1 MHPSLQKILDL
12 DHINY
17 SLSLYTCPIRFIYF
31 YIEKGNVMFRDFF
44 SDPVL
49 YMSFGILSLTIL
61 LGVFY
66 TWYFISH
73 VVNAKGEKTDNTANV
88 KAINK

>member
-1 MHPSLQKILDL
+1 
-12 DHINY
+12 
-17 SLSLYTCPIRFIYF
+17 
-31 YIEKGNVMFRDFF
+31 MFRDFF

-49 YMSFGILSLTIL
+49 YMSFGILSLTVL

-73 VVNAKGEKTDNTANV
+73 VVNAKDGSTEDTD
-88 KAINK
+88 KIDK

>member
-1 MHPSLQKILDL
+1 
-12 DHINY
+12 
-17 SLSLYTCPIRFIYF
+17 
-31 YIEKGNVMFRDFF
+31 MFRDFF

-49 YMSFGILSLTIL
+49 YMSFGILSLTVL

-73 VVNAKGEKTDNTANV
+73 VVNAKGENAEDSDNT
-88 KAINK
+88 KKTNK

>member
-1 MHPSLQKILDL
+1 
-12 DHINY
+12 
-17 SLSLYTCPIRFIYF
+17 
-31 YIEKGNVMFRDFF
+31 MFRDFF

-49 YMSFGILSLTIL
+49 YMSFGILSLTVL

-73 VVNAKGEKTDNTANV
+73 VVNAKGESTEDTD
-88 KAINK
+88 KIDK

>member
-1 MHPSLQKILDL
+1 
-12 DHINY
+12 
-17 SLSLYTCPIRFIYF
+17 
-31 YIEKGNVMFRDFF
+31 MFRDFF

-61 LGVFY
+61 LGLFY

-73 VVNAKGEKTDNTANV
+73 VVNAKGEGENEGDK
-88 KAINK
+88 